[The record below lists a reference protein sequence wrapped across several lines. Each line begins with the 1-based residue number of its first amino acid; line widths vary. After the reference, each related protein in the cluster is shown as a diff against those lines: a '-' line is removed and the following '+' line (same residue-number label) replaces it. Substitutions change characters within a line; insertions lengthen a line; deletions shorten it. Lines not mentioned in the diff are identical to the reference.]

1 MRWPS
6 EPGGAEQHPLHFVH
20 IRAREFDPRGQAV
33 RVQEKCLRL
42 AAAALRPAARV
53 LRPVAGALGGAQGI
67 RDHLPQETADER
79 HVGVKG
85 ALPGVISLLPRMV
98 LGGTVVVCHSYLL
111 LSLTFCLTCLASC

>member
-33 RVQEKCLRL
+33 WVQEKRLRL

-53 LRPVAGALGGAQGI
+53 LRPVAGTLGGAQGI
-67 RDHLPQETADER
+67 GDHLPQEGSDEK
-79 HVGVKG
+79 HVGIQA
-85 ALPGVISLLPRMV
+85 ALPGIARVLTRGLLYGTVIACHGSLLVP
-98 LGGTVVVCHSYLL
+98 
-111 LSLTFCLTCLASC
+111 LTLHL